1 MHTLLC
7 KHNYVCIVKI
17 TIFEQITRRLKPI
30 TIEYA
35 LRTTWQ
41 LITNMYNEKAAA
53 YDSTMS
59 MGFTLLSID
68 AEGTPSTALGPKM
81 GIEPTSLSRILNT
94 MEERGYI
101 ERRPNPND
109 GRGVLIFLTEQGK
122 EKRDVSKETVLEF
135 NNSIFK
141 NMDPKKMEHFFEVI
155 ELIKMKVEQ
164 NELSK
169 TV

>member
-1 MHTLLC
+1 
-7 KHNYVCIVKI
+7 VK
-17 TIFEQITRRLKPI
+17 QV

-41 LITNMYNEKAAA
+41 LITNMYNEKASE

-81 GIEPTSLSRILNT
+81 GMEPTSLSRILNT

-101 ERRPNPND
+101 ARKPNPND
-109 GRGVLIFLTEQGK
+109 GRGVLIYLTEQGK
-122 EKRDVSKETVLEF
+122 EKRDLSKKTVLDF
-135 NNSIFK
+135 NNSIL
-141 NMDPKKMEHFFEVI
+141 NHVDEQKMKYFFEVI
-155 ELIKMKVEQ
+155 SFIKEKVEKEELIHIK
-164 NELSK
+164 
-169 TV
+169 

>member
-1 MHTLLC
+1 M
-7 KHNYVCIVKI
+7 KNK
-17 TIFEQITRRLKPI
+17 QQQLKPI

-35 LRTTWQ
+35 LKTTWQ

-53 YDSTMS
+53 YDSTMA

-81 GIEPTSLSRILNT
+81 GMEPTSLSRILNA

-109 GRGVLIFLTEQGK
+109 GTRRFDISDRAR
-122 EKRDVSKETVLEF
+122 KRKKRCLKR
-135 NNSIFK
+135 NS
-141 NMDPKKMEHFFEVI
+141 D
-155 ELIKMKVEQ
+155 
-164 NELSK
+164 
-169 TV
+169 

>member
-1 MHTLLC
+1 M
-7 KHNYVCIVKI
+7 KQV
-17 TIFEQITRRLKPI
+17 

-41 LITNMYNEKAAA
+41 LITNMYNEKASE

-81 GIEPTSLSRILNT
+81 GMEPTSLSRILNT

-101 ERRPNPND
+101 ARKPNPND
-109 GRGVLIFLTEQGK
+109 GRGVLIYLTEQGK
-122 EKRDVSKETVLEF
+122 EKRDLSKKTVLDF
-135 NNSIFK
+135 NNSIL
-141 NMDPKKMEHFFEVI
+141 NHVDEQKMKYFFEVI
-155 ELIKMKVEQ
+155 SFIKEKVEKEELIHIK
-164 NELSK
+164 
-169 TV
+169 